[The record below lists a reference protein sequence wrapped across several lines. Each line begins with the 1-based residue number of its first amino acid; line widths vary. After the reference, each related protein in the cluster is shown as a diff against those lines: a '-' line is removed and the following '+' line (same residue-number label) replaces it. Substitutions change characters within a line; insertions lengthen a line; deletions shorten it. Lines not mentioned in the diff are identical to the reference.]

1 MDSHTWR
8 GLYIVLYYGL
18 YNIYTTNYRLYF
30 MAYIYYILMM
40 LLLIPKCQT
49 DQLSK
54 HNSAKCIW
62 HQKGSLTIAKII
74 YTRNKKSISRRKTNF
89 TCSLAIHIKYPDK
102 YIKWLQTAT
111 TIQNNFPQL
120 EACTKNIAAKMADS
134 EFQNKNKIESKL
146 TNKNTKN

>member
-1 MDSHTWR
+1 
-8 GLYIVLYYGL
+8 
-18 YNIYTTNYRLYF
+18 
-30 MAYIYYILMM
+30 MM

-49 DQLSK
+49 DYLSK
-54 HNSAKCIW
+54 HNSAKCIL

-102 YIKWLQTAT
+102 YSKWLQTAT